1 MDKMVQEVRA
11 TAIDG
16 IFLELGLQGGIRILF
31 TTEGANEFALI
42 PPPAVLASLEAKLAS
57 VTEEQRGGQ
66 RSQ

>member
-1 MDKMVQEVRA
+1 MDKSVHEVRA

-16 IFLELGLQGGIRILF
+16 VFLEPGLQGGIRILF
-31 TTEGANEFALI
+31 TTEGAHEFALI